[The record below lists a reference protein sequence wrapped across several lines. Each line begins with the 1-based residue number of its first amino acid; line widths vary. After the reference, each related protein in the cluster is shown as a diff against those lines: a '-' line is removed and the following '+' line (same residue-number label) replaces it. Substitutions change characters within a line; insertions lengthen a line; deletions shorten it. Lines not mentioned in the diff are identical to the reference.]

1 MSNCFGAANILLP
14 DFNSIAGEKWAVV
27 ACDQFTSQPEYWEK
41 AREQIGN
48 EPSTLDLILPESF
61 LDRQD
66 ELLPLISKSM
76 EDYSES
82 VLKEYNNTY
91 IFVERVQ
98 SDGKVR
104 RGLVGA
110 VDLECYDWHAGS
122 NSFVR
127 ATEGTVP
134 ERIPPRVSIRRC
146 ASIEL
151 PHIMLLIDD
160 VKKQVIES
168 LSEKKNTL
176 KPAYDFPLMLGGGHI
191 KGWFVDGEDAA
202 DIDAKMEALFA
213 SQGAMHIAV
222 GDGNHSL
229 ATAKTIYEQLK
240 VDIGEEQ
247 AKIHPARYALAELV
261 NIHDEA
267 LEFEPIYRI
276 VAGVNA
282 EKLVSEFKEYIG
294 SLKGEAPSQKI
305 EIIIGNCKET
315 VVVESPESR
324 LAVGTLQK
332 FLDQYVKQD
341 TQCEVDY
348 IHGERNVEM
357 LAQKPN
363 SVGFLFEGMTKAEL
377 FPSVISDGSLPRKT
391 FSMGH
396 AEDKRYYIEAR
407 NIIF

>member
-127 ATEGTVP
+127 ATEGT
-134 ERIPPRVSIRRC
+134 
-146 ASIEL
+146 A
-151 PHIMLLIDD
+151 
-160 VKKQVIES
+160 
-168 LSEKKNTL
+168 
-176 KPAYDFPLMLGGGHI
+176 PA
-191 KGWFVDGEDAA
+191 
-202 DIDAKMEALFA
+202 
-213 SQGAMHIAV
+213 
-222 GDGNHSL
+222 
-229 ATAKTIYEQLK
+229 
-240 VDIGEEQ
+240 
-247 AKIHPARYALAELV
+247 
-261 NIHDEA
+261 
-267 LEFEPIYRI
+267 
-276 VAGVNA
+276 
-282 EKLVSEFKEYIG
+282 
-294 SLKGEAPSQKI
+294 
-305 EIIIGNCKET
+305 
-315 VVVESPESR
+315 
-324 LAVGTLQK
+324 
-332 FLDQYVKQD
+332 
-341 TQCEVDY
+341 
-348 IHGERNVEM
+348 
-357 LAQKPN
+357 
-363 SVGFLFEGMTKAEL
+363 
-377 FPSVISDGSLPRKT
+377 
-391 FSMGH
+391 
-396 AEDKRYYIEAR
+396 
-407 NIIF
+407 